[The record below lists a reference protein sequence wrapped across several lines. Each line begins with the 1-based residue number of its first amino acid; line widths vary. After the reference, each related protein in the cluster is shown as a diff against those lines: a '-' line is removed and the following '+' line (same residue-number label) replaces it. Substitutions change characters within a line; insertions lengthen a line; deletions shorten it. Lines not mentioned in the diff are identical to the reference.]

1 MKKLLAAICALC
13 FLVLLS
19 GVSSARAG
27 EPTKEGHSEKS
38 AEESPTQSIFKWV
51 NLLLLLGAAGYLL
64 KKPASEFFETR
75 KREINS
81 GLERARIAQEE
92 SARRMAEIEQR
103 LGRLSSEIAAMRAQA
118 DTESAKER
126 ENIIAE
132 TRRETERLVD
142 QSRQEID
149 RIAHSIERDIKGR
162 IADAVINRASHTL
175 ATQMTEDDQ
184 KRIVVRF
191 LDKA

>member
-1 MKKLLAAICALC
+1 MKKLLAAICVLSFL
-13 FLVLLS
+13 FLVS
-19 GVSSARAG
+19 RVSSVRAQ
-27 EPTKEGHSEKS
+27 EPAAEPHSEKS
-38 AEESPTQSIFKWV
+38 HEESSAQAVFKWV
-51 NLLLLLGAAGYLL
+51 NLLLLLGAVGYLL
-64 KKPASEFFETR
+64 KKPASEFFATR
-75 KREINS
+75 KSEITS

-103 LGRLSSEIAAMRAQA
+103 LARLSSEIAAMRTQA
-118 DTESAKER
+118 DSESAKER

-184 KRIVVRF
+184 NRIVVRF

>member
-19 GVSSARAG
+19 GVSSARAE

-51 NLLLLLGAAGYLL
+51 NLLLLLGAAGYML

-103 LGRLSSEIAAMRAQA
+103 LGRLSSEIAAMRRKPIPNLQR
-118 DTESAKER
+118 SAKTSSPR
-126 ENIIAE
+126 PGVKPNALWI
-132 TRRETERLVD
+132 
-142 QSRQEID
+142 SRA
-149 RIAHSIERDIKGR
+149 RKSI
-162 IADAVINRASHTL
+162 VSHTVL
-175 ATQMTEDDQ
+175 NATSRAGLRTPSSTEPAIHLQ
-184 KRIVVRF
+184 PR
-191 LDKA
+191 